1 VSRAARLVVA
11 AIASGIGGGA
21 VAGLGA
27 RLAMYAMRR
36 MNGSHNGEMTHA
48 GATVGRWTA
57 GGTRDLVLLGVVNGA
72 GGGLVYLLLRR
83 LLPGRSL
90 VRGLLY
96 GVLLL
101 ALVGGIFL
109 DDQDS
114 YEYVRYVS
122 PAISVTAFAALF
134 PLFGVTVAAIAEAI
148 APAPAAGP
156 ARWRRLAVV
165 AGRALLV
172 LVAVL
177 GARATGLRLYRA
189 YGT

>member
-1 VSRAARLVVA
+1 MRAARLVLA

-57 GGTRDLVLLGVVNGA
+57 GGTRDLVLLGVINGA
-72 GGGLVYLLLRR
+72 GGGAVYLLLRR
-83 LLPGRSL
+83 LLPGRWP
-90 VRGLLY
+90 VRGMLF

-101 ALVGGIFL
+101 ALVGGVFF
-109 DDQDS
+109 DEQDS
-114 YEYVRYVS
+114 YEFVRYVS
-122 PAISVTAFAALF
+122 PAVSIGTFAGVF
-134 PLFGVTVAAIAEAI
+134 PLFGVTVAAIAHAI
-148 APAPAAGP
+148 APERPPAL

-165 AGRALLV
+165 AGRVV
-172 LVAVL
+172 LVVL
-177 GARATGLRLYRA
+177 VVVGGRATGLRLYQA